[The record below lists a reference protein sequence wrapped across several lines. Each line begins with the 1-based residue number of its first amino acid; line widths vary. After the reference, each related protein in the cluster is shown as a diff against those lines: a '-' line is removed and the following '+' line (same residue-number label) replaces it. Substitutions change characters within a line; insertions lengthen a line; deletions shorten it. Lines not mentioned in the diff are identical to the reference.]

1 MATGVGLG
9 STTLVRPHLGAK
21 MLAREFR
28 RTLPNLYLCAK
39 THFAKMDTP
48 WAQPAAKVVAAD
60 MERGGSAAASDQLQ
74 TRIARRCAEP
84 GWRAVVLDE

>member
-1 MATGVGLG
+1 
-9 STTLVRPHLGAK
+9 

-48 WAQPAAKVVAAD
+48 WAPPAAKVVAAD

-74 TRIARRCAEP
+74 LES
-84 GWRAVVLDE
+84 RAAVLSQAGAPLSWTNERSE